1 MEWISLHAFF
11 KDFSI
16 LLILHFVI
24 KIRQI
29 EQIKAKAPSK
39 NIYKKHQGSLVIYTC
54 DYLCETSL
62 KTNVAT
68 DKGKDRNEM

>member
-39 NIYKKHQGSLVIYTC
+39 NIYKKQGSLVIYTC

-62 KTNVAT
+62 KTNVVT
-68 DKGKDRNEM
+68 DEGKDRN